1 MKRKQWLFA
10 VLAFAMAGSVLTA
23 QAESLNGGSG
33 WGARFTGDDIESNF
47 TSSQIADAVSGLQ
60 PGDDI
65 TFRVDVENGDDRN
78 ASFYMTNE
86 VLSSLEES
94 QNAAQGGAYGYHLVY
109 TGPGGAETV
118 LYDSDA
124 VGGDS
129 TARGEG
135 LHKVSNS
142 LEDYL
147 YLDTL
152 TPGQKGTVS
161 LKASLDGETQGN
173 GYQNTFANLQINFAV
188 EPDADNEN
196 PGGENPGG
204 GNPGGGGNTPGTGR
218 GTGGGN
224 PGGGSGSA
232 LYTQDRVYTGD
243 NDRIL
248 IWSSVALVSG
258 LGLLIYA
265 VFCHRK
271 KQGREES

>member
-1 MKRKQWLFA
+1 
-10 VLAFAMAGSVLTA
+10 MATIWS
-23 QAESLNGGSG
+23 
-33 WGARFTGDDIESNF
+33 I
-47 TSSQIADAVSGLQ
+47 
-60 PGDDI
+60 
-65 TFRVDVENGDDRN
+65 RVPE
-78 ASFYMTNE
+78 
-86 VLSSLEES
+86 
-94 QNAAQGGAYGYHLVY
+94 
-109 TGPGGAETV
+109 V

-152 TPGQKGTVS
+152 TPEQKGTVS
-161 LKASLDGETQGN
+161 LKVSLDGETQGN

-204 GNPGGGGNTPGTGR
+204 ENPGGGGNTPGTGR

>member
-1 MKRKQWLFA
+1 MRRKKWLFA
-10 VLAFAMAGSVLTA
+10 ALAFAMAGSVLTA
-23 QAESLNGGSG
+23 HAESLNGGSG

-65 TFRVDVENGDDRN
+65 TFRVDVENGDSRN

-94 QNAAQGGAYGYHLVY
+94 QNAAQGGAYGYHLIY
-109 TGPGGAETV
+109 TGPGGDETI
-118 LYDSDA
+118 LYDSDT

-129 TARGEG
+129 TANGEG

-147 YLDTL
+147 FLDRL
-152 TPGQKGTVS
+152 SPGQKGTVS
-161 LKASLDGETQGN
+161 LKVSLDGETQGN

-188 EPDADNEN
+188 EPDPDQD
-196 PGGENPGG
+196 NPGG
-204 GNPGGGGNTPGTGR
+204 GNPGGGGNTPRTVRRTGSGT
-218 GTGGGN
+218 
-224 PGGGSGSA
+224 GSGST

-265 VFCHRK
+265 VICHRK